1 MELPNAKEMLKLINE
16 QINEYKEL
24 NKLRKRKKLIYNLV
38 FYLAVT
44 LNALCLISNILY
56 HNKTQLLLHTVTLLC
71 LAAAY
76 KFFLRLIDALNG
88 LIDDDKE
95 TIGKLEEIKKLNVGM
110 QVIKQ
115 NVDEINGKIAK
126 IRETDDLKN

>member
-1 MELPNAKEMLKLINE
+1 MELPNDKEMLKLINE

-24 NKLRKRKKLIYNLV
+24 NKSRKRKKLIYNLI

-44 LNALCLISNILY
+44 LNALCLIPNILY
-56 HNKTQLLLHTVTLLC
+56 HNKTQLLLHTITLLSFT
-71 LAAAY
+71 LAY

-95 TIGKLEEIKKLNVGM
+95 TIEKLEEIKKMNVGM

-115 NVDEINGKIAK
+115 NVDEINGKIAE
-126 IRETDDLKN
+126 IRETDSKN